1 MFGYVR
7 PSDGH
12 LTAEDKQRFQA
23 AYCGLCRSLGRISGP
38 DCGTGLLR
46 PVPQSGPEI
55 RPGGPDDP
63 EL

>member
-23 AYCGLCRSLGRISGP
+23 AYCGLCPQPWAGDTAWRLG
-38 DCGTGLLR
+38 
-46 PVPQSGPEI
+46 
-55 RPGGPDDP
+55 
-63 EL
+63 

>member
-23 AYCGLCRSLGRISGP
+23 AYCGLCRSLDKRHGQLSRL
-38 DCGTGLLR
+38 TLN
-46 PVPQSGPEI
+46 
-55 RPGGPDDP
+55 
-63 EL
+63 

>member
-23 AYCGLCRSLGRISGP
+23 AYCGLFFLV
-38 DCGTGLLR
+38 
-46 PVPQSGPEI
+46 VPWI
-55 RPGGPDDP
+55 PGNM
-63 EL
+63 

>member
-23 AYCGLCRSLGRISGP
+23 AYCGLCRSLGRLP
-38 DCGTGLLR
+38 FLLMR
-46 PVPQSGPEI
+46 FLLFWHLRTIFWP
-55 RPGGPDDP
+55 
-63 EL
+63 